1 MACRSPNSEVARD
14 GRHQERGRL
23 KGQARGEGW
32 QGGRGGSGGGWRQG
46 PRRGRRRWEVELPR
60 EAAAFTAES
69 HLVDTK
75 RQVPQQLACQDW
87 GASCALW
94 TSLLKLI
101 PEK

>member
-1 MACRSPNSEVARD
+1 MGDTKRGAGSRGRHGERD
-14 GRHQERGRL
+14 GRGD
-23 KGQARGEGW
+23 GEAVA
-32 QGGRGGSGGGWRQG
+32 GGWRQG